1 MNEIESNE
9 GNKNIYFSIQ
19 IENIVYDLFIDPDQ
33 GDKALPLGQATLLG
47 EDGEEISEFDIKV
60 EEIIVKIVRFFGYKG
75 KVSKKGISYF
85 VEENAKGKNEMNFFG
100 EFGFLKID
108 EKGNLEY
115 ETTPRS

>member
-1 MNEIESNE
+1 MNEIECNDE
-9 GNKNIYFSIQ
+9 NRDIYFSIQ
-19 IENIVYDLFIDPDQ
+19 IKNIVYDLYLDPDQ
-33 GDKALPLGQATLLG
+33 DDKALPLGQATVIG
-47 EDGEEISEFDIKV
+47 EDSEIISEFEVKV
-60 EEIIVKIVRFFGYKG
+60 EEIIVKIVKFFGYKG
-75 KVSKKGISYF
+75 HISKKGISYF